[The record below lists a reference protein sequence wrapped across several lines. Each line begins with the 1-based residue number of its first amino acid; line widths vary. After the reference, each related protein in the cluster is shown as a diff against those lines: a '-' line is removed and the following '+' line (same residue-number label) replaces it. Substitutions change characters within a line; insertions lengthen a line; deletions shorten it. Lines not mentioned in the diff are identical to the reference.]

1 MPCKAICASGLSA
14 PPTPQASKNTSK
26 YEETHTLS
34 RAIKTESGPT
44 QKQETDEN
52 CLTAEH
58 HQGRIVATIIET
70 CKLSRPFPIISIK
83 VSFNYVYNMWLLFR
97 PDFNGRRDQ

>member
-1 MPCKAICASGLSA
+1 MWAYCASGLSA
-14 PPTPQASKNTSK
+14 PPTPQASKTRQK
-26 YEETHTLS
+26 TKKPTHLS

-58 HQGRIVATIIET
+58 HQGRIVATIKET

-83 VSFNYVYNMWLLFR
+83 VSFNYVYNM
-97 PDFNGRRDQ
+97 